1 MIIVKP
7 LCNFTCRCKQSRPIE
22 HIKSSCER
30 SNRCSYGWILRGSKI
45 RLVIM
50 KVPLH
55 ETAAEERPGPPP
67 SIVPPYWQH
76 RRFESY
82 ASVNIPKPAPIT
94 LEDHTEE
101 TSEQTGSLW
110 AKSVLIDDYVVIQG
124 TVPSLRDYTVWNCKI
139 DTLDVSI
146 FFLTHFIPSL
156 KPYSSTV
163 HGSCV

>member
-1 MIIVKP
+1 MDP
-7 LCNFTCRCKQSRPIE
+7 ARNEEPSELPR
-22 HIKSSCER
+22 
-30 SNRCSYGWILRGSKI
+30 
-45 RLVIM
+45 
-50 KVPLH
+50 H
-55 ETAAEERPGPPP
+55 EAAAEELPGIPP

-82 ASVNIPKPAPIT
+82 TSVNIPKPAPIT

-110 AKSVLIDDYVVIQG
+110 AKSVVIDRYVVIQG
-124 TVPSLRDYTVWNCKI
+124 NVPSLRDYTVWNCKI

-146 FFLTHFIPSL
+146 TFRIHVIPSL

-163 HGSCV
+163 YGSGVCFVPDVDRQFL